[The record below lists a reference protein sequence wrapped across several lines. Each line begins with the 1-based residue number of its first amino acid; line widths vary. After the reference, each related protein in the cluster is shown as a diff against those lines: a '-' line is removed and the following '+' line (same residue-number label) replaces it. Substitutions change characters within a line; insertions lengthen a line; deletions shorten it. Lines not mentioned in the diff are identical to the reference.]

1 MINPLRALFETLVS
15 RKSNSIKS
23 AMGEHFPNLK
33 LFNFWQL
40 FNPLEMTLSI
50 IHAKKKESET
60 KLKIEKSIAAA
71 RRLSHK
77 SRELKS
83 LQKVLV
89 ALPRSRAG
97 NARPS

>member
-1 MINPLRALFETLVS
+1 MINPLRALFETLVN
-15 RKSNSIKS
+15 RKSNSIES
-23 AMGEHFPNLK
+23 PMGENFPNLK
-33 LFNFWQL
+33 QFNFWQL

-50 IHAKKKESET
+50 IHVKKKESET

-77 SRELKS
+77 SSELKS

-89 ALPRSRAG
+89 ALPRSWAG